1 MRFYAV
7 LRISSLPIPLVNLT
21 DLCKKF
27 GTRWHTCA
35 KTCAKSTIFQICLYE
50 TKLNGNNLNYIYNFH
65 KFQLF
70 PIVSVLLSS
79 IWVCC
84 SYFPMQ
90 EMEIFEYQ
98 LVKYRSNEYWAEKN
112 CASDR
117 KWHNSLLH
125 STLHFSSLFISPKFI
140 FSLFSFIFFAFCA
153 FLTLWLYKSTT
164 FQ

>member
-1 MRFYAV
+1 M
-7 LRISSLPIPLVNLT
+7 VNLT
-21 DLCKKF
+21 DLYKKF
-27 GTRWHTCA
+27 GTCWHTCA

-50 TKLNGNNLNYIYNFH
+50 AKLNGNNLNYIYNFH

-90 EMEIFEYQ
+90 EMENSECQ
-98 LVKYRSNEYWAEKN
+98 LVKYSSNEYWAEKF
-112 CASDR
+112 CAIDR

-125 STLHFSSLFISPKFI
+125 SILHFISPFISPK
-140 FSLFSFIFFAFCA
+140 LIFFLFFFNFFCVLCFFNTNTQQIYR
-153 FLTLWLYKSTT
+153 FLVEKSTPT
-164 FQ
+164 KEKRTCS

>member
-7 LRISSLPIPLVNLT
+7 LRTSSLPIPLVNLT

-27 GTRWHTCA
+27 GTCWHTCA

-50 TKLNGNNLNYIYNFH
+50 AKLNGNNLNYIYNFH

-79 IWVCC
+79 ICVCC

-90 EMEIFEYQ
+90 KCLKI
-98 LVKYRSNEYWAEKN
+98 LPSTSSTSKAPPTISARCDKHSRRSCETKSPE
-112 CASDR
+112 R
-117 KWHNSLLH
+117 
-125 STLHFSSLFISPKFI
+125 FISNP
-140 FSLFSFIFFAFCA
+140 SC
-153 FLTLWLYKSTT
+153 TR
-164 FQ
+164 

>member
-27 GTRWHTCA
+27 GTCWHTCA

-50 TKLNGNNLNYIYNFH
+50 AKLNGNNLNYIYNFH

-90 EMEIFEYQ
+90 KFLKMFWRTESVETSPMISERWWIVSRRSWEMKSPERFNWRPSMTR
-98 LVKYRSNEYWAEKN
+98 VMAS
-112 CASDR
+112 CAWQSA
-117 KWHNSLLH
+117 S
-125 STLHFSSLFISPKFI
+125 
-140 FSLFSFIFFAFCA
+140 
-153 FLTLWLYKSTT
+153 
-164 FQ
+164 

>member
-27 GTRWHTCA
+27 GTCWHTCA

-50 TKLNGNNLNYIYNFH
+50 AKLNGNNLNYIYNFH

-90 EMEIFEYQ
+90 NIFLTPIYV
-98 LVKYRSNEYWAEKN
+98 LVSAWYIIYCRVLSKDISSFGGTNWG
-112 CASDR
+112 
-117 KWHNSLLH
+117 
-125 STLHFSSLFISPKFI
+125 LHFCKETNTICKNALF
-140 FSLFSFIFFAFCA
+140 LD
-153 FLTLWLYKSTT
+153 FLAYLHFVAW
-164 FQ
+164 

>member
-50 TKLNGNNLNYIYNFH
+50 TKLNVNNLNYIYHFH
-65 KFQLF
+65 KFNLF

-79 IWVCC
+79 I
-84 SYFPMQ
+84 
-90 EMEIFEYQ
+90 
-98 LVKYRSNEYWAEKN
+98 
-112 CASDR
+112 
-117 KWHNSLLH
+117 
-125 STLHFSSLFISPKFI
+125 
-140 FSLFSFIFFAFCA
+140 
-153 FLTLWLYKSTT
+153 
-164 FQ
+164 

>member
-27 GTRWHTCA
+27 GTCWHTCA

-50 TKLNGNNLNYIYNFH
+50 AKLNGNNLNYIYNFH

-79 IWVCC
+79 IWACC

-90 EMEIFEYQ
+90 NIFLMPVRS
-98 LVKYRSNEYWAEKN
+98 LVSIWYIVQYKVLSKDKSSFGGTDWGLHLCKETNTICKN
-112 CASDR
+112 ALFLDF
-117 KWHNSLLH
+117 LAY
-125 STLHFSSLFISPKFI
+125 LHFV
-140 FSLFSFIFFAFCA
+140 A
-153 FLTLWLYKSTT
+153 W
-164 FQ
+164 

>member
-7 LRISSLPIPLVNLT
+7 LRISSLPITLVNLT

-27 GTRWHTCA
+27 GTCWHTCA

-50 TKLNGNNLNYIYNFH
+50 AKLNGNNLNYIYNFH

-90 EMEIFEYQ
+90 YYEKILILKSRISQNSIYQ
-98 LVKYRSNEYWAEKN
+98 LHIIWVWHTFRDFWHT
-112 CASDR
+112 CA
-117 KWHNSLLH
+117 KICGN
-125 STLHFSSLFISPKFI
+125 
-140 FSLFSFIFFAFCA
+140 
-153 FLTLWLYKSTT
+153 
-164 FQ
+164 

>member
-27 GTRWHTCA
+27 GTCWHTCA

-50 TKLNGNNLNYIYNFH
+50 AKLNGNNLNYIYNFH

-79 IWVCC
+79 ICVCC

-90 EMEIFEYQ
+90 NI
-98 LVKYRSNEYWAEKN
+98 
-112 CASDR
+112 
-117 KWHNSLLH
+117 
-125 STLHFSSLFISPKFI
+125 
-140 FSLFSFIFFAFCA
+140 
-153 FLTLWLYKSTT
+153 FLTSIYNLVNT
-164 FQ
+164 

>member
-1 MRFYAV
+1 MFKYACYEI
-7 LRISSLPIPLVNLT
+7 LCFFRISSIHIPLVNLT

-27 GTRWHTCA
+27 GTCWHTCA

-50 TKLNGNNLNYIYNFH
+50 AKLNGNNLNYIYNFH

-90 EMEIFEYQ
+90 YIYLRLMLLCISLNISVLCGLCCIVWNLEGTVWGQHFYKETNKIY
-98 LVKYRSNEYWAEKN
+98 KYA
-112 CASDR
+112 
-117 KWHNSLLH
+117 
-125 STLHFSSLFISPKFI
+125 LFFR
-140 FSLFSFIFFAFCA
+140 
-153 FLTLWLYKSTT
+153 FLAYLCFVAWLNNL
-164 FQ
+164 